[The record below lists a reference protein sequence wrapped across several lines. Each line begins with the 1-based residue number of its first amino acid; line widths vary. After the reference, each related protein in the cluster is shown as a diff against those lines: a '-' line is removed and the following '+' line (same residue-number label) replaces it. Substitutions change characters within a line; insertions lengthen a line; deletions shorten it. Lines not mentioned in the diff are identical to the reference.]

1 MFRLLRIFAE
11 SPVVTINNT
20 ERLSVINQY
29 GGKRVLEYV
38 FWESLVLFQLSFL
51 IFAIGKKIF
60 ELNDL
65 KHALLYS
72 CYFFARTRA
81 VLAIFRL
88 FSVKPRESEVSW
100 FDATVK
106 AMDIT

>member
-29 GGKRVLEYV
+29 GAKGFLNMF
-38 FWESLVLFQLSFL
+38 FWESLVCFQLFFQ

-60 ELNDL
+60 EFNDL
-65 KHALLYS
+65 KYARLYS
-72 CYFFARTRA
+72 LVLFFCADSCCAR
-81 VLAIFRL
+81 
-88 FSVKPRESEVSW
+88 
-100 FDATVK
+100 
-106 AMDIT
+106 DI

>member
-1 MFRLLRIFAE
+1 MLKVQLSQSTIQKDFLL
-11 SPVVTINNT
+11 STNT
-20 ERLSVINQY
+20 GAKGYLN
-29 GGKRVLEYV
+29 LF
-38 FWESLVLFQLSFL
+38 FWEALVWFQLSFL

-65 KHALLYS
+65 KHGLLYS

-81 VLAIFRL
+81 VPVIFRL
-88 FSVKPRESEVSW
+88 FSIKPRESEVSW

>member
-11 SPVVTINNT
+11 STIVTINNT
-20 ERLSVINQY
+20 ERLSVINKY
-29 GGKRVLEYV
+29 EGKRVLE
-38 FWESLVLFQLSFL
+38 LVGFQLRFL
-51 IFAIGKKIF
+51 FFAICKKIF

-65 KHALLYS
+65 KHAVLYS

-81 VLAIFRL
+81 VPVIFRL
-88 FSVKPRESEVSW
+88 FSIKPRESEVSW